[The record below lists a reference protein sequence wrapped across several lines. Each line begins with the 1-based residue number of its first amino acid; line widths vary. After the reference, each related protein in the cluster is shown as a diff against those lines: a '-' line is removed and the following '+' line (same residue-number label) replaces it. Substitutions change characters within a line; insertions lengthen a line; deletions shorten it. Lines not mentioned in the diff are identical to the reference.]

1 MLATTAPAA
10 PNLRARTPALRLA
23 RTSGTPAPIAAS
35 QARRTMSARWVTTV
49 HLRARRRSPA
59 RQGSTVH
66 QCRPATQALAPR
78 ASRAST
84 ARYRACTTAPFMRAP
99 PGTTAP
105 AGIPRQ
111 RSRAARVHTAP
122 VDRTWRFSARKAPFR
137 MKRARRPAAPARSA
151 TSAKAAPSSR
161 CHAREATT
169 ARKAPPLQPWANAP
183 QELSATRPDDP
194 THPSVLRAHQAATAP
209 ALRTRSPFQ
218 NALPATSAWK
228 VRPWRPRTS
237 AWTWATSASS
247 TTRVAARSWD
257 LRHTGGARR
266 GTTAKPARVRRCRVR
281 TAPKAR
287 HTGCR
292 RAATARR
299 AARASTA
306 TAQASWCL
314 HPLAG
319 QATTAPAATF
329 CRLIS
334 APWGTTAAQARKR
347 LCPAMQVP
355 TRTRSARRHA
365 RRVLP
370 ALSARRARL
379 RPSHALQD
387 TSVPRVR
394 HSPRSTPAP
403 SAPTATPRCCGPRRS
418 ALRAAEGTIATP
430 LDSPSRPVSAPR
442 ATSAVA
448 ILLTPSRPRPR
459 RSDTLGRPVWTRWLG
474 TWRWR
479 PSTA

>member
-1 MLATTAPAA
+1 MCHWPARLERTSKRPGRVPARPAQPASTVRAIRQRPSTAP
-10 PNLRARTPALRLA
+10 L
-23 RTSGTPAPIAAS
+23 
-35 QARRTMSARWVTTV
+35 
-49 HLRARRRSPA
+49 
-59 RQGSTVH
+59 
-66 QCRPATQALAPR
+66 
-78 ASRAST
+78 
-84 ARYRACTTAPFMRAP
+84 
-99 PGTTAP
+99 GTTALQEQ
-105 AGIPRQ
+105 GLR
-111 RSRAARVHTAP
+111 RSIL
-122 VDRTWRFSARKAPFR
+122 
-137 MKRARRPAAPARSA
+137 ARRVPSATGSSRRASPPANSVSLA
-151 TSAKAAPSSR
+151 TSAWVLAAR
-161 CHAREATT
+161 R
-169 ARKAPPLQPWANAP
+169 W
-183 QELSATRPDDP
+183 TRP
-194 THPSVLRAHQAATAP
+194 TSAM
-209 ALRTRSPFQ
+209 
-218 NALPATSAWK
+218 PATSAWK

-266 GTTAKPARVRRCRVR
+266 GTIAKPARVRRCRVR

-292 RAATARR
+292 RGATARR